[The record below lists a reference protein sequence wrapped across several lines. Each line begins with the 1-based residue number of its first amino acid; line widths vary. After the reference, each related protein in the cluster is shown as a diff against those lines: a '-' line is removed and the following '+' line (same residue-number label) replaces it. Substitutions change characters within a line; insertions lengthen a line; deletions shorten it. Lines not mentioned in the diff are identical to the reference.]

1 MQNNETLQVDAEN
14 RLKDIYSKGVNV
26 YMFIAKTKKRL
37 KRVDN
42 FPPEVIISVC
52 KEYTRF
58 TDLSKIRNDYLW
70 FIRVLNAKSD
80 EWHANHQIQE
90 HQKHKK
96 APPIAQNVKDVLK
109 GMFQ

>member
-1 MQNNETLQVDAEN
+1 MSEQTLQVEAEN
-14 RLKDIYSKGVNV
+14 RMKEIYSKGVNV
-26 YMFIAKTKKRL
+26 YMFIAKTKKTL

-42 FPPEVIISVC
+42 FPPEVIIGVC

-70 FIRVLNAKSD
+70 FIRVLQQKSG
-80 EWHANHQIQE
+80 EWHANHQIKQ
-90 HQKHKK
+90 HSKYKK
-96 APPIAQNVKDVLK
+96 APPIAQNVKEVLR